1 MWCGE
6 CRKKSCDVGCGV
18 GCYFWVLLPTTTLMS
33 SKKNIENSISKV
45 QQFFLES
52 RLYLLN
58 IVHIVT
64 KMQRLGKSIQTYWK
78 NGLLK
83 WNSSWDLVANS
94 SEQNWML
101 VQTTMFFPIHVWE
114 NCTQHKTKLQFLR
127 IGFNFFFVWSRIPD
141 GESLPL
147 FPETLQLHIC
157 MLIGQSKRSFMIF
170 NLACN
175 SKISELGKF
184 VVFGG

>member
-1 MWCGE
+1 MYKINW
-6 CRKKSCDVGCGV
+6 
-18 GCYFWVLLPTTTLMS
+18 FL
-33 SKKNIENSISKV
+33 
-45 QQFFLES
+45 LES

-114 NCTQHKTKLQFLR
+114 NCTQNK
-127 IGFNFFFVWSRIPD
+127 IAISVNWISFFIDFVWSWIPD

-147 FPETLQLHIC
+147 FTETLTLHMYYVSACWLDFEFLQKI
-157 MLIGQSKRSFMIF
+157 LDFYKKRVQYFPKYF
-170 NLACN
+170 W
-175 SKISELGKF
+175 K
-184 VVFGG
+184 